1 MATGHPLRG
10 YHVGGGPPLYLPVG
24 RGLSPTAHT
33 QRAQAQKGHTM
44 AIVIL
49 EEEAKTV
56 YVRTALEVGPFHAVP
71 IKRCVDYDTGELTN
85 NWQVRCN
92 DTGAIGFLNM
102 YARHMARW
110 NVTDAKGKVVGN
122 TFHAQME
129 ELAEAGDAI
138 AAVCTTAGDLA
149 TDKAGKC
156 TIG

>member
-1 MATGHPLRG
+1 
-10 YHVGGGPPLYLPVG
+10 
-24 RGLSPTAHT
+24 
-33 QRAQAQKGHTM
+33 M

-102 YARHMARW
+102 YARHMARF
-110 NVTDAKGKVVGN
+110 DKKGGGN

-138 AAVCTTAGDLA
+138 AAVCTKAGDLA
-149 TDKAGKC
+149 RDKAGKC